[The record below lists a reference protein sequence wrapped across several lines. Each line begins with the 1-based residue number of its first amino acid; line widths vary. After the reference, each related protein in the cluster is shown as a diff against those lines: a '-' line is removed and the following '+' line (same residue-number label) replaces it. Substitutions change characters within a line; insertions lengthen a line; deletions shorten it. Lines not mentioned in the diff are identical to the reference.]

1 MMTWETWAAFVAIEF
16 VLVLMPGPAVLYV
29 VSTGLRHGGQRSIW
43 ANLGIL
49 SGNAFYFLLS
59 AVGLGAVLLAS
70 RDVFVVVKWCGAAY
84 LIYLGLRLIVAPGRE
99 PIAES
104 DSAMPD
110 SSTSSGG
117 ILRAGFVLQAANPK
131 ALLFFA
137 ALLPQFIDPSG
148 GVAFQVAIL
157 AISSIVMEFA
167 VLLAYGLTAG
177 RLSTWARRTRVA
189 RATDRVAG
197 TLLIGAGVGLGLT
210 GNR

>member
-1 MMTWETWAAFVAIEF
+1 MTWETWGIFVGLE
-16 VLVLMPGPAVLYV
+16 LVLALTPGPAVLYV
-29 VSTGLRHGGQRSIW
+29 VSTGLRRGGRSSVW

-59 AVGLGAVLLAS
+59 AAGLGAVLLAS

-84 LIYLGLRLIVAPGRE
+84 LAYLGLRLIVAPGRE

-131 ALLFFA
+131 
-137 ALLPQFIDPSG
+137 
-148 GVAFQVAIL
+148 
-157 AISSIVMEFA
+157 
-167 VLLAYGLTAG
+167 
-177 RLSTWARRTRVA
+177 
-189 RATDRVAG
+189 
-197 TLLIGAGVGLGLT
+197 
-210 GNR
+210 